1 MNLHYER
8 IEAAAPIV
16 TDELYG
22 AIAPGSIK
30 INTNGSFIRQISPA
44 PNHNLPRFGGYDPG
58 RLRSQVL
65 QLLHEI
71 GHLTI
76 TAAIPAVLKNLQKK
90 RPAVT
95 GRKLTPLLAP
105 DGNDPTLS
113 ESNTNQI
120 LTACRAQID
129 ALQE

>member
-1 MNLHYER
+1 
-8 IEAAAPIV
+8 
-16 TDELYG
+16 
-22 AIAPGSIK
+22 
-30 INTNGSFIRQISPA
+30 
-44 PNHNLPRFGGYDPG
+44 
-58 RLRSQVL
+58 
-65 QLLHEI
+65 
-71 GHLTI
+71 LTI

>member
-1 MNLHYER
+1 
-8 IEAAAPIV
+8 V

-22 AIAPGSIK
+22 AIDPGSVQ
-30 INTNGSFIRQISPA
+30 INTNGSFIRQISPDS
-44 PNHNLPRFGGYDPG
+44 NHNLPRFGGYDPG

-76 TAAIPAVLKNLQKK
+76 IAATPAVIPNLQKK

-95 GRKLTPLLAP
+95 GRKLTPLLAV
-105 DGNDPTLS
+105 DGDNQDLS
-113 ESNTNQI
+113 RRNTDRV
-120 LTACRAQID
+120 LAACRAQID